1 MSTLTSRSIARAA
14 IVAGLI
20 LAGAG
25 TFFTASVE
33 PAMALCKYG
42 TPHCIDKHRP
52 NLPTAGGEKI
62 PGSGWV
68 DPDCESYPG
77 LCDSSELK
85 GVEIR
90 RQQTGRV
97 NRVPGANRLAKK

>member
-1 MSTLTSRSIARAA
+1 MFTIASRNLARAA
-14 IVAGLI
+14 VVASLV

-42 TPHCIDKHRP
+42 TPHCIDLHRP
-52 NLPTAGGEKI
+52 SLPSVGGEKI

-68 DPDCESYPG
+68 DPDCNYYG
-77 LCDSSELK
+77 NCDSSELK

-90 RQQTGRV
+90 RQPPRPF
-97 NRVPGANRLAKK
+97 NRMPGAQRLARK

>member
-1 MSTLTSRSIARAA
+1 MFTLTCRSVSRAA
-14 IVAGLI
+14 IMAGLI

-42 TPHCIDKHRP
+42 TPNCVDP
-52 NLPTAGGEKI
+52 NPGPEPPKVGGEQI

-68 DPDCESYPG
+68 DPDCKYYG
-77 LCDSSELK
+77 NCDSSEVK
-85 GVEIR
+85 GTAR
-90 RQQTGRV
+90 RQQTGPV
-97 NRVPGANRLAKK
+97 NRVPGATGLAKK